1 MAGNTQAIA
10 VETQARHES
19 DAEPKP
25 GGRLTSLDAIRGLAV
40 MGMILVVG
48 QGSWE
53 HHYSQLGHADWYGWT
68 LADMV
73 FPLFLFAV
81 GVAIVLSS
89 SAHLA
94 RGSSKRGLALKI
106 LRRSAVILVLGLALN
121 AFPTF
126 DLPHLRI
133 PGILQRIAVCYAI
146 GALLCLAFWQDEGKA
161 VRAVFVRIS
170 ASALAILI
178 LYWALLAFVPVPG
191 FGAGRTDSFGSL
203 PAYVDRQVFS
213 LPHLWAY
220 GFTPGHGVTYDPEGL
235 LSTLPA
241 TVTTL
246 IGVMCGLWLRMT
258 TNRQR
263 QVIGLAGTGLC
274 LFFAGLAL
282 NPGIPIVKK
291 IWTDSF
297 VLVSGGLALV
307 VFAAVYWLCDVRG
320 YKAWSYPLRV
330 LGSNAILAF
339 TLSQLIGDYI
349 DTPWAIRA
357 AGFRISHGVI
367 PSANAASLAF
377 AAVFLLLIV
386 AMLAPLYHRR
396 IFLRV

>member
-1 MAGNTQAIA
+1 MAANTQAIA

-19 DAEPKP
+19 NAEPTP
-25 GGRLTSLDAIRGLAV
+25 GGRLASLDVIRGLAV

-89 SAHLA
+89 SSQLA

-133 PGILQRIAVCYAI
+133 PGILQRIALCYAI
-146 GALLCLAFWQDEGKA
+146 AGLLYLAFGRDGQGA
-161 VRAVFVRIS
+161 VRAMMVRIS

-178 LYWALLAFVPVPG
+178 LYWAFLAFVPVPG
-191 FGAGRTDSFGSL
+191 LGAGRMDSFGSL

-220 GFTPGHGVTYDPEGL
+220 GVTPGHGVTYDPEGL

-241 TVTTL
+241 TATTL

-258 TNRQR
+258 RNRQR
-263 QVIGLAGTGLC
+263 QVIGLAGTGIC

-282 NPGIPIVKK
+282 NPVIPIAKK

-297 VLVSGGLALV
+297 VLVSGGFALA

-357 AGFRISHGVI
+357 AGFAISHGVI
-367 PSANAASLAF
+367 RSANAASLAF

-386 AMLAPLYHRR
+386 AMLAPLYRRR